1 LVGCDALLGCVNLR
15 LMSRNLCIG
24 RLLIGLVGL
33 HVLGLLLSGG
43 VQTGLDHFS

>member
-1 LVGCDALLGCVNLR
+1 
-15 LMSRNLCIG
+15 LCIG